1 MSQYQSSQC
10 SRCHRF
16 NMFLDDIP
24 LHIGQGSRI
33 AFSVHHHCAI
43 FENPLAG
50 SLAVDSNRPIGVV
63 QDCGG
68 ALLARIECKHLVL
81 LLVVHLVLHLV
92 MIEAPLLNHR
102 HESALRLV
110 AYALWFGQ
118 RLAVLVC
125 VHKVCRAVHRH
136 LFRNQDLHFMGHSG
150 SVPELLLSIH
160 GICKQALYHSHL
172 VLRQGS
178 RLIRADVGRIAHRFT
193 SSQHAN
199 EALVLVHL
207 LRRIRQGNDHR
218 QWKAFRNGDH
228 HDGHGHDEGIYN
240 ALRDILASMSC
251 PNTHYESYKCTK
263 RSNHSNVSDRLSH
276 IF

>member
-110 AYALWFGQ
+110 AYALWLWK

-125 VHKVCRAVHRH
+125 VHEVCRAVHCH
-136 LFRNQDLHFMGHSG
+136 LFCNQDLHFTSHGG
-150 SVPELLLSIH
+150 SVLKLLLSVH
-160 GICKQALYHSHL
+160 GVCEETFHHSHL

-251 PNTHYESYKCTK
+251 PNTDHQCSKSPEGCH
-263 RSNHSNVSDRLSH
+263 HSNVSYRFSH